1 MSDTMLCTDE
11 LWSIAYTA
19 IDEVCDATGEEIP
32 ERQRHRLAERA
43 AQIRHRRETGRVDAA
58 AHRDAVAFVTDGL
71 VDDGLVDDGPAVPSA
86 RDVDRAIERRVTE
99 LLADHVDLPS
109 AEMIAEQFVH
119 DARHN
124 Y

>member
-1 MSDTMLCTDE
+1 MSDTMLCADE

-32 ERQRHRLAERA
+32 ERQRHRLAARA
-43 AQIRHRRETGRVDAA
+43 AQVRHRRETGRVDAA

-71 VDDGLVDDGPAVPSA
+71 VDDESAVPSV
-86 RDVDRAIERRVTE
+86 RDVDRAVERRVTE
-99 LLADHVDLPS
+99 LLADHVDQPS
-109 AEMIAEQFVH
+109 AEMIAERFVH